1 MVQLLKLYFIFDQIN
16 FPNDNIR
23 KSFVELRPGIPGT
36 YKGLVYCESVEEA
49 QKIIDIL
56 EPYMTKLIE
65 KNFNLSI
72 KRGCTEFDIEF
83 PGYKDVKNLKNVL
96 YQDDWFQSEKLIDE
110 EILNGSKKGKK
121 VFNRSLRGVG
131 LSDLLIIHNWL
142 NYAKLIKDESYKDI
156 TNEIFFSEYIFQAVK
171 RRDNQN

>member
-1 MVQLLKLYFIFDQIN
+1 MASGIF
-16 FPNDNIR
+16 
-23 KSFVELRPGIPGT
+23 
-36 YKGLVYCESVEEA
+36 KGLAGIMQGKISKELIKKYKDEGMDLIDAITKGNEEA
-49 QKIIDIL
+49 NRIVTGRKLDFLKTKFDDTNIL
-56 EPYMTKLIE
+56 T
-65 KNFNLSI
+65 
-72 KRGCTEFDIEF
+72 
-83 PGYKDVKNLKNVL
+83 
-96 YQDDWFQSEKLIDE
+96 DDYVKLIDE

>member
-1 MVQLLKLYFIFDQIN
+1 MKQNNSLTIPIYLDYSSTTPVDPRVAAKMSECLTKEGAFGN
-16 FPNDNIR
+16 PASR
-23 KSFVELRPGIPGT
+23 SHSFGWE
-36 YKGLVYCESVEEA
+36 
-49 QKIIDIL
+49 
-56 EPYMTKLIE
+56 
-65 KNFNLSI
+65 
-72 KRGCTEFDIEF
+72 
-83 PGYKDVKNLKNVL
+83 
-96 YQDDWFQSEKLIDE
+96 SEKLIDE

>member
-1 MVQLLKLYFIFDQIN
+1 MASIRQLKKDINNDISFIIEE
-16 FPNDNIR
+16 IYLW
-23 KSFVELRPGIPGT
+23 ELSNPSADMS
-36 YKGLVYCESVEEA
+36 K
-49 QKIIDIL
+49 
-56 EPYMTKLIE
+56 
-65 KNFNLSI
+65 
-72 KRGCTEFDIEF
+72 
-83 PGYKDVKNLKNVL
+83 
-96 YQDDWFQSEKLIDE
+96 SEKLIDE